1 MEQNNG
7 GSAVGIILGI
17 VSLVVSIIGGISFGV
32 IGAGVAIVCGV
43 IGIILSVKTKKETDG
58 EKGTGGL
65 VTSILGIV
73 FAAIFAIG
81 CTLCGGAV
89 SSATGGA
96 TSAGMCYGCVGVKI
110 FAENATNDAKD
121 AFKNFV
127 QENNSDPNA
136 AQQIEDAF
144 NSIQEQNDQ

>member
-7 GSAVGIILGI
+7 GSGVGLILGI

-73 FAAIFAIG
+73 FASIFAIG
-81 CTLCGGAV
+81 CTLCGGAI

-96 TSAGMCYGCVGVKI
+96 TSAGTCYGCVGVKI
-110 FAENATNDAKD
+110 FAENATNQAKD
-121 AFKNFV
+121 ALKNFA
-127 QENNSDPNA
+127 QENGDPNA

-144 NSIQEQNDQ
+144 NNLQEENDQ